1 MFKNHPKGLL
11 VLFFS
16 NMGERFGYYTMMA
29 IFVLFLGAKLGWTKS
44 DLGLIWS
51 AFLGTVYFLP
61 LFGGMLADKIGYGR
75 TVTLGIVTMILGYA
89 LMAIPGMPEWFL
101 FGALFVIAAG
111 TGLFKGNL
119 VVILGNLYQKE
130 PYKKFQDAAFNIFYM
145 GINIG
150 AFFAP
155 YAAIGIR
162 DFLLA
167 RDGFSYDENL
177 PGMSHEFLNG
187 TLAEDKIAEFGR
199 IAHEQVGQPVANLAD
214 FAHRYL
220 DSLSASYN
228 AGFAIAAASI
238 VGSLVIFLAFRKHY
252 READYLHAKRV
263 KQEGDVELTPKQ
275 TRDRIVALVLVFFVV
290 IFFWMAFH
298 QNGLTLTWFAKDYT
312 ISTVGPATKVFFDLP
327 AFLAVIG
334 AIGGVAVLAMPRF
347 RGSAKATGAALL
359 LGGGAIAAWR
369 YSSFAAESKITA
381 ELFQSF
387 NPIFV
392 VFLTPVVLGV
402 FAWLNA
408 RGREPTAPKKIA
420 IGMLITALAYVLM
433 IVPSFGLQSPAELQ
447 SAGGVSPDRLV
458 PHWLIGTYFTLT
470 IAELFLSP
478 MGLSFVA
485 KVSPPKYRGLMQGGW
500 LAATAIGNIL
510 SGFVAIP
517 YARLELWQ
525 TFAILC
531 FLCLLSFAFMVVI
544 LKKLER
550 GAAS

>member
-1 MFKNHPKGLL
+1 MLKNHPKGLL

-29 IFVLFLGAKLGWTKS
+29 IFVLYLGAKLGWTKE

-61 LFGGMLADKIGYGR
+61 LFGGILADRIGYGR
-75 TVTLGIVTMILGYA
+75 TVTLGIVTMILGYG
-89 LMAIPGMPEWFL
+89 LMAVPGMPEWFL

-119 VVILGNLYQKE
+119 VVILGNLYQKD

-155 YAAIGIR
+155 YAATGIR
-162 DFLLA
+162 DFLLG
-167 RDGFSYDENL
+167 RDGFWYDARL

-187 TLAEDKIAEFGR
+187 TLAADKLGEFTQL
-199 IAHEQVGQPVANLAD
+199 AQAQLGQGFTDLGT
-214 FAHRYL
+214 FARGYL
-220 DSLSASYN
+220 DSLAASYN

-238 VGSLVIFLAFRKHY
+238 VGSLVIFLAFRKYY

-263 KQEGDVELTPKQ
+263 KQEGEVELTAKQ

-298 QNGLTLTWFAKDYT
+298 QNGLTLTWFAKNY
-312 ISTVGPATKVFFDLP
+312 TVGSVGPGTKIFFDLP
-327 AFLAVIG
+327 AFLAVIAAIIG
-334 AIGGVAVLAMPRF
+334 AVFLVLPRF
-347 RGSAKATGAALL
+347 KAAWKGAGAALL
-359 LGGGAIAAWR
+359 LGGVAVAWWR
-369 YSSFAAESKITA
+369 YTTFGADNAISP

-392 VFLTPVVLGV
+392 VFLTPVVLAF
-402 FAWLNA
+402 FAWLAA
-408 RGREPTAPKKIA
+408 RKREPTAPKKIA
-420 IGMLITALAYVLM
+420 IGMLITAGAYVVM
-433 IVPSFGLQSPAELQ
+433 VVASFGLQSPAELQ
-447 SAGGVSPDRLV
+447 SAGEVSPELLV
-458 PHWLIGTYFTLT
+458 PHWLIGTYFSLT

-517 YARLELWQ
+517 YAKLELWQ

-531 FLCLLSFAFMVVI
+531 FLCLLSFGFMIAI
-544 LKKLER
+544 LKKLEH
-550 GAAS
+550 GAAA